1 MRLPLS
7 DLENG
12 LAQWRAAIGEEHVS
26 LNTDLLQQIKTATF
40 LTHQEVTA
48 SIRPGSRKQVQDCL
62 RIANQSHL
70 PVYPISSG
78 KNWGYGSRV
87 PPGDNCAILDLSRL
101 NRILDFNDELGYVTV
116 EPGVTQRQLFTF
128 LQQNKSRFWMD
139 ATGSSPDTSLIGN
152 CMERGFGHTPM
163 GDRFGQV
170 CGLEVVLPTGEVLET
185 GSARFAN
192 SLTAPVS
199 RWGVGPSL
207 DGLFS
212 QSNLGIVTRMTIW
225 LMPIPDCFEAF
236 FFRAKAEES
245 LPALINALRDLRLRD
260 VLRSSI
266 HVGNDYKV
274 LAGLQQYPWK
284 ETGAKTPLQP
294 EQMQALRKKLGFGSW
309 SASGGIYGSAAQVAE
324 SKRLLQIAVKGLGG
338 TLKFLSPKKLAM
350 AKRWAKPFRL
360 VSGWDLRRTVEI
372 VEPVMGLMQGIPTE
386 QPLASA
392 YWRKRMAIPKNPD
405 PDRDRCGLLWYAPV
419 SPANGEQVKVLT
431 DLARETLLRFGFE
444 PQISLTLLTPRTVS
458 CIVSIAYD
466 RDIPGEDEQARRCHD
481 ELSRQCTERGYYP
494 YRLSILGAE
503 NVADNQAYAQ
513 LLRQLKDA
521 VDPNGILAPGRYEL
535 TQTRP
540 VIQRSA

>member
-1 MRLPLS
+1 MPLS
-7 DLENG
+7 NLENG
-12 LAQWRAAIGEEHVS
+12 LAEWRTALGEKYVEIS
-26 LNTDLLQQIKTATF
+26 AELLQQIRTATF
-40 LTHQEVTA
+40 STRQAVSA
-48 SIRPGSRKQVQDCL
+48 SIRPGTREEVQHCL
-62 RIANQSHL
+62 RIANQNRL
-70 PVYPISSG
+70 ALYPISSG

-87 PPGDNCAILDLSRL
+87 PPGDSCAILDLSRL
-101 NRILDFNDELGYVTV
+101 DRILDFNNELGYVTV
-116 EPGVTQRQLFTF
+116 EPGVTQRQLFSF
-128 LQQNKSRFWMD
+128 LQQNESRFWMD

-163 GDRFGQV
+163 GDRFAQV

-212 QSNLGIVTRMTIW
+212 QSNFGIVTRMTIW

-236 FFRAKAEES
+236 FFRAESNES
-245 LPALINALRDLRLRD
+245 LPALITALRDLRLKD

-266 HVGNDYKV
+266 HIGNDYKV

-284 ETGAKTPLQP
+284 ETGAKTPLSP
-294 EQMQALRKKLGFGSW
+294 EQMALFRKKLGFGSW
-309 SASGGIYGSAAQVAE
+309 SASGGIYGTAGQVGE
-324 SKRLLQIAVKGLGG
+324 SKRLLRLALKDIKG
-338 TLKFLSPKKLAM
+338 TLKFLSPKKLGL
-350 AKRWAKPFRL
+350 AKQWARPFQL
-360 VSGWDLRRTVEI
+360 LTGWDLRRTVEL

-392 YWRKRMAIPKNPD
+392 YWRKKMAVPKNPD

-419 SPANGEQVKVLT
+419 SPADGRQVKALT

-458 CIVSIAYD
+458 CILSIAYD
-466 RDIPGEDEQARRCHD
+466 RDIPGQDEQARRCHD

-503 NVADNQAYAQ
+503 NVPESQAYAQ
-513 LLRQLKDA
+513 VLKRLKDTF
-521 VDPNGILAPGRYEL
+521 DPNGILAPGRYEL
-535 TQTRP
+535 NRTTLDA
-540 VIQRSA
+540 QRTA